1 MKNKKQSIFIIV
13 LLIIII
19 TILGFIF
26 RKEST
31 VVPNENTTTN
41 NEDQQPQELC
51 YYRAYKTDRNFYDVF
66 WLKVNT
72 LGNKI
77 TGEYHN
83 LPAEK
88 DSKVGTFEGN
98 ITSQDP
104 ITKNK
109 QSFVMW
115 DSFAE
120 GMNVTEELFVDF
132 GENNARI
139 GFGESFDRGD
149 GVYVFKDKTNLFLQ
163 TPMNKIDC
171 DSLDEKSFVEKY
183 IRENITTIATNNAVL
198 GGTWYVL
205 SVMVNPLSHTG
216 EILYEDGHIQSEA
229 TFIYNYE
236 KNPQGVTVTKFEVKK

>member
-1 MKNKKQSIFIIV
+1 MKNKKQSIFIIIF
-13 LLIIII
+13 LIIII
-19 TILGFIF
+19 TILGFTF
-26 RKEST
+26 RKKT
-31 VVPNENTTTN
+31 VVVPDENIITN
-41 NEDQQPQELC
+41 KDNQQEELC
-51 YYRAYKTDRNFYDVF
+51 YYRSYKTDRNFYDIF
-66 WLKVNT
+66 WLKVNV
-72 LGNKI
+72 LGDKI
-77 TGEYHN
+77 TGEYYN

-98 ITSQDP
+98 ITSQDQ

-132 GENNARI
+132 GENNAKI

-171 DSLDEKSFVEKY
+171 NSLDEKLFVEKH
-183 IRENITTIATNNAVL
+183 IRENISAIATNNAVL

-205 SVMVNPLSHTG
+205 SSMVNPLSHTG
-216 EILYEDGHIQSEA
+216 EILYEDGHILSEA
-229 TFIYNYE
+229 TFIYEYE
-236 KNPQGVTVTKFEVKK
+236 KNPQNVTVTKFEIKK

>member
-1 MKNKKQSIFIIV
+1 MKNKKQSIF
-13 LLIIII
+13 LIIFIIILI

-26 RKEST
+26 RKKT
-31 VVPNENTTTN
+31 VVTPNENILVN
-41 NEDQQPQELC
+41 NQEQNREESC
-51 YYRAYKTDRNFYDVF
+51 YYRSYKTDRNFYDVF
-66 WLKVNT
+66 WLKVNV
-72 LGNKI
+72 LENKI
-77 TGEYHN
+77 TGEYRN

-98 ITSQDP
+98 ITSQDQ

-115 DSFAE
+115 NSFAE

-139 GFGESFDRGD
+139 GFGESLDRGD

-163 TPMNKIDC
+163 TPMSKIDC
-171 DSLDEKSFVEKY
+171 DSLDEKLFVEKY
-183 IRENITTIATNNAVL
+183 TRENISDIATNNAVL

-205 SVMVNPLSHTG
+205 SVMINPLSHTG

-236 KNPQGVTVTKFEVKK
+236 KNPQNVTVTKFEVKK

>member
-1 MKNKKQSIFIIV
+1 MKNKKQSIFIIIF
-13 LLIIII
+13 LIIII
-19 TILGFIF
+19 TILGFTF
-26 RKEST
+26 RKKT
-31 VVPNENTTTN
+31 VVAPDENTLVN
-41 NEDQQPQELC
+41 NQEQNREELC
-51 YYRAYKTDRNFYDVF
+51 YYSSYKTDRNFYDVF
-66 WLKVNT
+66 WLKVNV
-72 LGNKI
+72 LGDKI
-77 TGEYHN
+77 TGEYWN

-88 DSKVGTFEGN
+88 DSKVGTFEGK
-98 ITSQDP
+98 ITSQDQ

-163 TPMNKIDC
+163 TPMNRVDC
-171 DSLDEKSFVEKY
+171 DSLDEKTFVEKY
-183 IRENITTIATNNAVL
+183 IRENISTVATNNAVL

-216 EILYEDGHIQSEA
+216 EILYEDGHINNEA

-236 KNPQGVTVTKFEVKK
+236 KNPQNVTVTKFEVKK